1 MSMPLL
7 FLCLGA
13 IVAVLG
19 AWAFWIAP
27 RLGQQR
33 LDTAQKS
40 AMIAFQTVT
49 ALAIASAGI
58 LYLDQQQWSPR
69 LGIELTADPELIP
82 GSNPKSAVIQI
93 GIAVTNKTETR
104 QEVNFILVSASGIR
118 GTAQQDPK
126 LPQDLAA
133 TPIYRLVTS
142 QAQDVGPDETNNQY
156 VEIPVACDWSLVR
169 VDVKV
174 PRPPAE
180 PPKPGRPR
188 FEYERKLLVP
198 LEEVCSG
205 AGPSVRAGQRGE
217 RR

>member
-1 MSMPLL
+1 MPMALL
-7 FLCLGA
+7 LLSLGA

-27 RLGQQR
+27 RLPPQR

-49 ALAIASAGI
+49 SLAIASAGI
-58 LYLDQQQWSPR
+58 LYLDEQQWSPR
-69 LGIELTADPELIP
+69 LGVELKADPQLVP
-82 GSNPKSAVIQI
+82 GSNPKSAVIQVA
-93 GIAVTNKTETR
+93 IAVTNKTETR
-104 QEVNFILVSASGIR
+104 QEVNFILVSGWGIR
-118 GTAQQDPK
+118 GPARQDPK
-126 LPQDLAA
+126 QAQDLAA
-133 TPIYRLVTS
+133 TPIYRLVTRQPHDIGS
-142 QAQDVGPDETNNQY
+142 DETDNQY

-180 PPKPGRPR
+180 PPKQGKARV
-188 FEYERKLLVP
+188 EYERKLLVP

-205 AGPSVRAGQRGE
+205 NTERG
-217 RR
+217 